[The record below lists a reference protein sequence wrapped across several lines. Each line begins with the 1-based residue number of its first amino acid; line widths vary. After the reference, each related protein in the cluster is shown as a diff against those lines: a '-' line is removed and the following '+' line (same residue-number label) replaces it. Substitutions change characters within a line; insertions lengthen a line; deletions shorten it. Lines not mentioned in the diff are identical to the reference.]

1 MLRSTS
7 SASVSSEAKP
17 LRALAYPSVAEIP
30 VVWLVA
36 LSVIVLAWGALV
48 AQVTDHY
55 FDRIEGESI
64 ADSQMRVKQAA
75 ESIGSVLERRLE
87 TMQGITQYLSQ
98 SAEVFAALSRF
109 GSDVQPSSLGRTAN
123 IERWGNDAP
132 LAGLSRELKVAAG
145 AISLDVI
152 FVVNAAGDCIASSN
166 AGDSDQFI
174 GTNYADRQ
182 YFQMAQQGQHGQ
194 QYAVGKVSGKAG
206 LYFSAPIIGKKG
218 KFIGA
223 VVGKRN
229 LDQLAYLVQR
239 DNTFLVDDHGVVI
252 LAKSKAMEM
261 AALSGAGVNRLSS
274 AQRLL
279 HYRRD
284 TFPQLS
290 LVPWG
295 GGFPQLTRFQ
305 GQDTPMAVGR
315 YQLKESR
322 YQVFSLWP
330 LDELRD
336 QEALRNWFK
345 LGGIAVGTLLILVL
359 IGSWVHLRTQN
370 QSRRQLDESERS
382 YRGIFNSL
390 DEAIYVLDEEG
401 HFLDVNAGAIK
412 MYGQPR
418 EYFIGNTPALVSAPG
433 RNDLLK
439 VAEQLQLAYDGEPQ
453 TLEFWAL
460 RSTGE
465 VFPKEVHLYPAEHFG
480 QRVILA
486 IAQDIAERKRMEE
499 VGQLAQLVY
508 QSTSE
513 GLLVC
518 DADNRIV
525 AVNPAF
531 TATTGYAAEE
541 AIGNTPHLL
550 HSGKQTVEF
559 YRQMW
564 QHLQAEG
571 SWQGEIWN
579 RRKNGE
585 IYPEWLTINTT
596 YYPGGSVHRR
606 VALFSDISKR
616 KESEEVIW
624 RQANFDML
632 TALPNRRMFRD
643 RLEHEIGKAI
653 RDGGSLALLFID
665 LDRFKEVNDTL
676 GHEAGDQLLVQA
688 SKRISD
694 CLRETDTVARL
705 GGDEFTVIL
714 PNLSESAHVDTIAQ
728 ALLDKLS
735 EPFELQ
741 GEQRAY
747 VSASIGIALFPDD
760 GYDAEVLVK
769 HADQAMYAAKAAGRN
784 CYAYFTASLQE
795 TAQNRLQLANALRSA
810 MELEQLYV
818 VFQPIVRLSD
828 GHLHKAEALLRW
840 VHPVRG
846 LVSPAEFIPLAEEIG
861 LISDMGNWVFE
872 EAMRKV
878 SQWMPLHHGQ
888 LQISVNM
895 SPLQFHSGR
904 DTAHA
909 WLDYLHRL
917 DLSGSNVIIEI
928 TEGLLLH
935 ADPTISTQLLG
946 FRDLGIQV
954 AIDDFGTGYSSLAY
968 LQKFDIDYLKI
979 DQAFV
984 RALDTDG
991 GNQALVEAIV
1001 VMAHKLG
1008 LKVIAE
1014 GVETAAQRDFLRNI
1028 GCDYAQGYI
1037 FSKPLQPDD
1046 FEALLRGKADS
1057 EI

>member
-1 MLRSTS
+1 MLHSTS
-7 SASVSSEAKP
+7 SANVSAATKP
-17 LRALAYPSVAEIP
+17 LRPLAYPSVAEIP
-30 VVWLVA
+30 VAWLVA
-36 LSVIVLAWGALV
+36 LVVIVLTWGGLV
-48 AQVTDHY
+48 AQVTDLY
-55 FDRIEGESI
+55 FDRINQELI
-64 ADSQMRVKQAA
+64 ADSQMRAKQDAD
-75 ESIGSVLERRLE
+75 SIGSVLERRLE
-87 TMQGITQYLSQ
+87 TIEGITQYLSQ
-98 SAEVFAALSRF
+98 SAEVFASLSRF
-109 GSDVQPSSLGRTAN
+109 GSDVQPSTLERTAN
-123 IERWGNDAP
+123 IERWGNDVTFAS
-132 LAGLSRELKVAAG
+132 LSRELKVAAS
-145 AISLDVI
+145 AVSLDVI

-166 AGDSDQFI
+166 AGESDQFV
-174 GTNYADRQ
+174 GTNFADRQ
-182 YFQMAQQGQHGQ
+182 YFQMAQQGQQGQ
-194 QYAVGKVSGKAG
+194 QYAMGKVSAKAG
-206 LYFSAPIIGKKG
+206 LYFSAPIMAKG

-252 LAKSKAMEM
+252 LSQNKAMEM
-261 AALSGAGVNRLSS
+261 SALAEAGVNRLSS
-274 AQRLL
+274 AHRLL

-290 LVPWG
+290 LTPWSRA
-295 GGFPQLTRFQ
+295 FPLLTRLQ
-305 GQDTPMAVGR
+305 GQETPMALGR
-315 YQLKESR
+315 HLLKKSG
-322 YQVFSLWP
+322 YQVYSLWP
-330 LDELRD
+330 IDELRGH
-336 QEALRNWFK
+336 EALRNWFK
-345 LGGIAVGTLLILVL
+345 LGGIAVGTLLILVF
-359 IGSWVHLRTQN
+359 IGSAVYLRN
-370 QSRRQLDESERS
+370 QSQFRRQLDESERS

-390 DEAIYVLDEEG
+390 DEAIYVLDEAG
-401 HFLDVNAGAIK
+401 HFLDVNAGAVK

-418 EYFIGNTPALVSAPG
+418 EYFIGNTPALLSAPG
-433 RNDLLK
+433 RNDLHK
-439 VAEQLQLAYDGEPQ
+439 IAERHTLAYAGEPQ
-453 TLEFWAL
+453 TFEFWAV
-460 RSTGE
+460 RANGE

-480 QRVILA
+480 KKVVLA
-486 IAQDIAERKRMEE
+486 SAQDITERKRMEE
-499 VGQLAQLVY
+499 AGQLAQLVY
-508 QSTSE
+508 QNTSE
-513 GLLVC
+513 GMLVC
-518 DADNRIV
+518 DAENRII

-531 TATTGYAAEE
+531 TAMTGYTVEE
-541 AIGNTPHLL
+541 AIGNKPHLL
-550 HSGKQTVEF
+550 NSGNHSEEF
-559 YRQMW
+559 YRKMW
-564 QHLQAEG
+564 EYLDRDG

-585 IYPEWLTINTT
+585 VYPEWLTINTT

-714 PNLSESAHVDTIAQ
+714 PNLSESAHVDMIAQ

-741 GEQRAY
+741 GDQRAY

-810 MELEQLYV
+810 MELQQLHV

-904 DTAHA
+904 DTASV
-909 WLDYLHRL
+909 WLDYLHSL

-935 ADPTISTQLLG
+935 ADPTISIQLLG
-946 FRDLGIQV
+946 FRDQGIQV

-984 RALDTDG
+984 RALDTDS

-1037 FSKPLQPDD
+1037 FAKPLQPDD

>member
-1 MLRSTS
+1 MFHSTS
-7 SASVSSEAKP
+7 SANVSAATKP
-17 LRALAYPSVAEIP
+17 LRPVEYPSVAEIP
-30 VVWLVA
+30 VAWLVA
-36 LSVIVLAWGALV
+36 LVVIVLIWGGVV
-48 AQVTDHY
+48 AQVTDLY
-55 FDRIEGESI
+55 FDRINEELI
-64 ADSQMRVKQAA
+64 ADSQMRAKQDAN
-75 ESIGSVLERRLE
+75 SIGSVLERRLE
-87 TMQGITQYLSQ
+87 TIEGITQYLSQ
-98 SAEVFAALSRF
+98 SAEVFAALNRF

-123 IERWGNDAP
+123 IERWGNDGP
-132 LAGLSRELKVAAG
+132 LARLGRELKVAAN
-145 AISLDVI
+145 AVSLDAI

-166 AGDSDQFI
+166 AGESDQFV
-174 GTNYADRQ
+174 GTNFADRQ
-182 YFQMAQQGQHGQ
+182 YFQMAQQGQQGQ
-194 QYAVGKVSGKAG
+194 QYAMGKVSAKAG
-206 LYFSAPIIGKKG
+206 LYFSAPIIDKG

-252 LAKSKAMEM
+252 LSQNKAMEM
-261 AALSGAGVNRLSS
+261 SALAEAGVNRLSS
-274 AQRLL
+274 AHRLL

-290 LVPWG
+290 LIPWSRA
-295 GGFPQLTRFQ
+295 FPQLTRLQ
-305 GQDTPMAVGR
+305 GQETPMVLGR
-315 YQLKESR
+315 YLLKKSG
-322 YQVFSLWP
+322 YQIFSLWP
-330 LDELRD
+330 IDEIRD
-336 QEALRNWFK
+336 HEALRNWFK
-345 LGGIAVGTLLILVL
+345 LGGIAVGTLLILVF
-359 IGSWVHLRTQN
+359 IGTAVYVRTQS
-370 QSRRQLDESERS
+370 QYRRQLDESERS

-390 DEAIYVLDEEG
+390 DEAIYVLDEAG
-401 HFLDVNAGAIK
+401 YFLDVNAGAAK

-418 EYFIGNTPALVSAPG
+418 EYFIGSTPALLSAPG
-433 RNDLLK
+433 RNDLHK
-439 VAEQLQLAYDGEPQ
+439 VAERHALAYAGEPQ
-453 TLEFWAL
+453 TFEFWAV
-460 RSTGE
+460 RANGE

-480 QRVILA
+480 KKVVLA
-486 IAQDIAERKRMEE
+486 SAQDITERKRMEE
-499 VGQLAQLVY
+499 AGQLAQLVY
-508 QSTSE
+508 QNTSE
-513 GLLVC
+513 GMLVC
-518 DADNRIV
+518 DAENRII

-531 TATTGYAAEE
+531 TAMTGYTVEE
-541 AIGNTPHLL
+541 AIGNKPHLL
-550 HSGKQTVEF
+550 NSGNHSEEF
-559 YRQMW
+559 YRKMW
-564 QHLQAEG
+564 EHLDRDG

-585 IYPEWLTINTT
+585 VYPEWLTINTT

-747 VSASIGIALFPDD
+747 VSASVGIALFPDD
-760 GYDAEVLVK
+760 GFDAEVLVK

-810 MELEQLYV
+810 MELEQLHV

-904 DTAHA
+904 DTASV

-935 ADPTISTQLLG
+935 ADPTISIQLLG
-946 FRDLGIQV
+946 FRDMGIQV

-984 RALDTDG
+984 RALDTDS

-1001 VMAHKLG
+1001 VMVHKLG

-1028 GCDYAQGYI
+1028 GCDYAQGYL
-1037 FSKPLQPDD
+1037 FAKPLQPDD
-1046 FEALLRGKADS
+1046 FEAMLRGKADS